1 MERRN
6 ECYRAL
12 YIYKMVHGLVPDLG
26 LVRKT
31 SKDPTRAGSS
41 LQPIQLRAETC
52 SIKTKLQN
60 SILHQG
66 VKVFNSLPQH
76 IRDIPADLPTFKKEL
91 DNFLKTLPDQP
102 AIPGFVP
109 GSKDLWGKPSNS
121 IIDWIR
127 TEKLSYDYVDL
138 IWNEDRPDT
147 DDNYQN
153 DDLIRSQDTNLTP

>member
-1 MERRN
+1 
-6 ECYRAL
+6 
-12 YIYKMVHGLVPDLG
+12 MVHGLVPDLG

-41 LQPIQLRAETC
+41 LQPIQLRAETS

-76 IRDIPADLPTFKKEL
+76 IRDVPADLYTFKKEL
-91 DNFLKTLPDQP
+91 DCFHKTVPDQP

-109 GSKDLWGKPSNS
+109 GSKDLWGKPFNS
-121 IIDWIR
+121 IIDSIR
-127 TEKLSYDYVDL
+127 TENLSYEYDDL
-138 IWNEDRPDT
+138 IRNEDGPDA
-147 DDNYQN
+147 DDIYQN
-153 DDLIRSQDTNLTP
+153 DDLICSQDTILTP